1 METSVDDRV
10 QTAAFDRPDTRNA
23 ISVEMAHELAAQLR
37 EAAERNVRAFVLTG
51 RGEAFCAGGDIEAM
65 QERTNAEK
73 PEDAYRRVE
82 ETLNT
87 VIREILSAPFP
98 VIAKVNGDAV
108 GAGTNLAAA
117 CDFAIAT
124 RDARFGEVFVNV
136 GLIPDSGGTYLLP
149 QLVGLRTARE
159 LAMTGRVF
167 AATEAAEIDLITEA
181 VTPDQL
187 DDRVDELLAT
197 LDGKPTSALG
207 AIKRG
212 MHGNLGRHLDEA
224 LEREALLQALAYES
238 DAHREGI
245 QAFLESRDP
254 EFD

>member
-23 ISVEMAHELAAQLR
+23 ISVETAHELAAQLR

-65 QERTNAEK
+65 AERVDAEK

-82 ETLNT
+82 ETMNT
-87 VIREILSAPFP
+87 VIQEILFAPFP

-108 GAGTNLAAA
+108 GAGTNLTAA
-117 CDFAIAT
+117 CDFAIAA

-181 VTPDQL
+181 VPPDQL
-187 DDRVDELLAT
+187 GDRVDDLLET
-197 LDGKPTSALG
+197 LDDKPTSSLG
-207 AIKRG
+207 AIKHG
-212 MHGNLGRHLDEA
+212 MHGNLGRHIEDA

-245 QAFLESRDP
+245 QAFLETRDP